1 MLEVLGEKYYID
13 VDKIVEKCRP
23 TEQPEP
29 EEPTDGEEKQL
40 ELNVFKFDCYKA
52 CLDRV
57 LSEFQDADDQD
68 VAAFT
73 NKSENPSFAIAFN
86 TLEKNEILIEDE

>member
-13 VDKIVEKCRP
+13 VDKIIDICRP
-23 TEQPEP
+23 SEQPEP
-29 EEPTDGEEKQL
+29 EGDGERQV
-40 ELNVFKFDCYKA
+40 ELNVFKFDCYKV

-57 LSEFQDADDQD
+57 LSEYQEEDDQD

-73 NKSENPSFAIAFN
+73 NKVNNPGFAIAFN
-86 TLEKNEILIEDE
+86 TLEKNKILMRYE

>member
-13 VDKIVEKCRP
+13 VDKIIEICCP

-29 EEPTDGEEKQL
+29 EEGEERQV
-40 ELNVFKFDCYKA
+40 ELNVFKFDCYKV
-52 CLDRV
+52 CVDRI
-57 LSEFQDADDQD
+57 LAEYQDDDDQD

-73 NKSENPSFAIAFN
+73 NKINNPGFAIAFN
-86 TLEKNEILIEDE
+86 TLERKEIIMRYE

>member
-13 VDKIVEKCRP
+13 VDKIVESCRP

-29 EEPTDGEEKQL
+29 AEGEERQV
-40 ELNVFKFDCYKA
+40 ELNVFKFDCYKV

-57 LSEFQDADDQD
+57 LAEYQEADDQD

-73 NKSENPSFAIAFN
+73 SKIDSPGFAIAFN
-86 TLEKNEILIEDE
+86 TLEKIEILKKDE

>member
-1 MLEVLGEKYYID
+1 MLEVLGEKYYIN
-13 VDKIVEKCRP
+13 VDKIIEKCRP
-23 TEQPEP
+23 FDPTEKSSEGDERQI
-29 EEPTDGEEKQL
+29 

-57 LSEFQDADDQD
+57 LSEYQEEDDQD

-73 NKSENPSFAIAFN
+73 NKVNNPGFAIAFN
-86 TLEKNEILIEDE
+86 TLEKNEILMRDE

>member
-13 VDKIVEKCRP
+13 VDKIIEKCRP
-23 TEQPEP
+23 LEQPEP
-29 EEPTDGEEKQL
+29 AEGEERQI
-40 ELNVFKFDCYKA
+40 ELNVFKFDCYKV

-57 LSEFQDADDQD
+57 LAEYQEEDDQD

-73 NKSENPSFAIAFN
+73 NKVNNLGFAVAFN
-86 TLEKNEILIEDE
+86 TLEKNEILKKDE